1 MKATVKTGNKGTLN
15 LREKPSTSAAVIT
28 QIPYGTEIDLG
39 KEEDGWYQVTFD
51 RHTGYAMKK
60 YLEVKPGNK
69 DEKII
74 TKSDLQTI
82 YDSLKSTLK
91 LIEGVL
97 K

>member
-1 MKATVKTGNKGTLN
+1 M
-15 LREKPSTSAAVIT
+15 REKPSTSAAILAK
-28 QIPYGTEIDLG
+28 IPYGTEFETE
-39 KEEDGWYQVTFD
+39 KEEDGWYQITFG
-51 RHTGYAMKK
+51 RQTGYAVKK

-74 TKSDLQTI
+74 SPEALQSI
-82 YDSLKSTLK
+82 YDSLKETLK